1 MDAARITSVYKADAN
16 YHPCRDVL
24 DGMRSTGGE
33 RERRQTDYNESFTR
47 LRLECRQLDW
57 LVRERSATAESRSLA
72 ERRVV
77 EAYGA
82 YKVCRDRLAELLGSV
97 PETDLRRLSYVV
109 RECAGRRASA
119 AIGT

>member
-1 MDAARITSVYKADAN
+1 MDAARFTSLYKAAAN

-24 DGMRSTGGE
+24 DSMRPTGGE

-47 LRLECRQLDW
+47 LRLECRQLEC
-57 LVRERSATAESRSLA
+57 LLLGRSATAESRSQA
-72 ERRVV
+72 ERRVM
-77 EAYGA
+77 EAYGT

-97 PETDLRRLSYVV
+97 PETDLRRLSNVV
-109 RECAGRRASA
+109 RACAGRRPSA